1 MVNCK
6 GSNSSI
12 HSSSIQQWIKASVFS
27 QAIEIDLPT
36 AGSFELLDMNGKLA
50 LAPTNYSLENG
61 EHSLT
66 LDTENVANG
75 LYIIELKINGVVSRY
90 RISVIH

>member
-1 MVNCK
+1 VC
-6 GSNSSI
+6 SS
-12 HSSSIQQWIKASVFS
+12 
-27 QAIEIDLPT
+27 DL
-36 AGSFELLDMNGKLA
+36 NGKLA